1 MGDKTIMKAIKSARE
16 DKSIKAI
23 VLRIDSGGGSVLASD
38 NMWREIYRTTNED
51 SANVKPFIASMSDVA
66 ASGGYYIAME
76 ADSILADEA
85 TITGSIGVIGLR
97 LNFSELMERIGI
109 NTESIT
115 FGENADFGTGSRLFT
130 EDELKR
136 LQESINEA
144 YITFKNK
151 IIDGRI
157 EIWNSE
163 GDSLKIEDIDLDQ
176 IAMGRVFTGDSASK
190 FDLSLVDKLGGLHD
204 AIETAKNAAGIN
216 GDIEIIEYPK
226 KNNDMS
232 FELGL
237 ELTNAAKEK
246 FIQSLPEEIAK
257 QYEFIEL
264 MKILSSDEKQVILPY
279 KIEVK

>member
-1 MGDKTIMKAIKSARE
+1 MK
-16 DKSIKAI
+16 
-23 VLRIDSGGGSVLASD
+23 
-38 NMWREIYRTTNED
+38 
-51 SANVKPFIASMSDVA
+51 
-66 ASGGYYIAME
+66 
-76 ADSILADEA
+76 
-85 TITGSIGVIGLR
+85 
-97 LNFSELMERIGI
+97 RIGI

-130 EDELKR
+130 EEELDR

-144 YITFKNK
+144 YTIFKNK

-157 EIWNSE
+157 DIWNSE
-163 GDSLKIEDIDLDQ
+163 GDSLKIENIDLNQ
-176 IAMGRVFTGDSASK
+176 IAMGRVFTGDTASK
-190 FDLSLVDKLGGLHD
+190 FDLSLVDKLGGFHD

-232 FELGL
+232 FEFELGVKD
-237 ELTNAAKEK
+237 AVKEK